1 MNAVKSK
8 EVDGD
13 GVSWVLVL
21 ALLGCC
27 VTVAPMLVLCRAL
40 PKFEGLPHKN

>member
-21 ALLGCC
+21 ACLVVALLRF
-27 VTVAPMLVLCRAL
+27 VAFDVGFVPRSS
-40 PKFEGLPHKN
+40 KI